1 VPWQAGDEDVYDDL
15 GRVTSSTDPLGYMTT
30 TACTMN
36 SAGLTTGVTVT
47 SPPTA
52 YNNSGTTV
60 TTAHVTSTTLD
71 PARGLTLTSTD
82 QNGIATTHAPM

>member
-1 VPWQAGDEDVYDDL
+1 MAGRDEDVYDDF

-30 TACTMN
+30 TAC
-36 SAGLTTGVTVT
+36 
-47 SPPTA
+47 
-52 YNNSGTTV
+52 
-60 TTAHVTSTTLD
+60 TTLD